1 METSEIRVFE
11 TESVVFYIEFIPKSA
26 GFILKV
32 FFQTFI
38 ENIFPA
44 VHGCNCSEWKS
55 ICIFCTLF
63 RRQPRTLNTCRSR
76 TADTNRD
83 TDLEA
88 TPRPAK
94 DGLRAS
100 LCQETRL
107 AHCHTGE
114 ILALLLYK
122 YYSSTNMRD
131 FHMHTATQVRPFTY
145 PLVLVYTAALI
156 EILDTILHHK
166 YASNIVIICELVV
179 IIIIVWII

>member
-1 METSEIRVFE
+1 MVLFLKKMLFMRWSKKMTNFRIEPTLPFTSPVNKVQFDKQCSLLKDGVMETFGKKRWKLLRTRSLAMNL
-11 TESVVFYIEFIPKSA
+11 KSFLLSA
-26 GFILKV
+26 CFILKV
-32 FFQTFI
+32 FFVCVQTFI

-55 ICIFCTLF
+55 ICIFCALLP
-63 RRQPRTLNTCRSR
+63 RQPCTLYTHVRRSR

-114 ILALLLYK
+114 MIALLLY
-122 YYSSTNMRD
+122 
-131 FHMHTATQVRPFTY
+131 
-145 PLVLVYTAALI
+145 
-156 EILDTILHHK
+156 
-166 YASNIVIICELVV
+166 
-179 IIIIVWII
+179 